1 MTMTKAIL
9 ATLVL
14 VGVLAGCAT
23 VTVQERRVVT
33 GQVTDESGA
42 PVAGNPVLVVARSLK
57 LSALRLNTTS
67 AGGARCEPP
76 PTPGPIPRRIFA
88 RPARKQ
94 LLPVFLRRDRLRP
107 D

>member
-33 GQVTDESGA
+33 GQVT
-42 PVAGNPVLVVARSLK
+42 
-57 LSALRLNTTS
+57 
-67 AGGARCEPP
+67 
-76 PTPGPIPRRIFA
+76 
-88 RPARKQ
+88 
-94 LLPVFLRRDRLRP
+94 
-107 D
+107 